1 MHHQDHKAELLRCRN
16 QSKAW
21 EGERQLQEQIALLV
35 KDVISGHLLA
45 AWYSPKG
52 TVEAIFYAASFH
64 CNMLKDVSKPIGCQT
79 NEISGVGLVTF

>member
-1 MHHQDHKAELLRCRN
+1 MGRRAAAAGTDCLTG
-16 QSKAW
+16 
-21 EGERQLQEQIALLV
+21 EGCEPM
-35 KDVISGHLLA
+35 ISGHLLA
-45 AWYSPKG
+45 AWDSPKG

>member
-1 MHHQDHKAELLRCRN
+1 M
-16 QSKAW
+16 
-21 EGERQLQEQIALLV
+21 
-35 KDVISGHLLA
+35 ISGHLLA
-45 AWYSPKG
+45 AWDSPKG